1 MAWRSKE
8 FRRSPFLYLFLIQ
21 TVMPLDHYVS
31 QVHLRKFYSPALGN
45 RMYATRKADLKGFT
59 PNSESVCRVMDGS
72 TNAYLL
78 KDRVIEDFLKTIEPN
93 YNPAL
98 EKLTAGKVDSNCIY
112 TIAGFVAYV
121 AACSPA
127 GMRIGSMPL
136 KRLLERE
143 AVVMDAQGAFSPSP
157 AVLGGASLTE
167 LLHDGAVGFTVDPKY
182 SQATG
187 ITSILDFIDIFGNC
201 EWEILQNDFKDS
213 PFFTSDYPIAIEKTS
228 DPRVLNKIVPLAPNL
243 AVRIKPDISRDRA
256 LIDFTFSK
264 FSYVK
269 RNIGHEDVVKINT
282 LLVRCAE
289 EIVFY
294 RDNHPWVQ
302 AFIRKNQHYRIE
314 ACSKNLR
321 TATGTVPFSTQS
333 VVAIV
338 PPVEPTRASVD

>member
-1 MAWRSKE
+1 
-8 FRRSPFLYLFLIQ
+8 
-21 TVMPLDHYVS
+21 MPLDHYVS
-31 QVHLRKFYSPALGN
+31 QVHLRRFYSPALGN
-45 RMYATRKADLKGFT
+45 RMHATRKADLKYFT
-59 PNSESVCRVMDGS
+59 PDSESVCRVMDGS

-78 KDRVIEDFLKTIEPN
+78 KDRVIEEFLKRIEPN

-98 EKLTAGKVDSNCIY
+98 EQLSAGRVDSNCIC

-121 AACSPA
+121 STCSPA
-127 GMRIGSMPL
+127 GIRILSMPL
-136 KRLLERE
+136 KRMLEHQ
-143 AVVMDAQGAFSPSP
+143 AVVMDAQGAFPPSP
-157 AVLGGASLTE
+157 AELGGARLTD
-167 LLHDGAVGFTVDPKY
+167 LLRDGRVGFAIDPKY
-182 SQATG
+182 PQSIG

-228 DPRVLNKIVPLAPNL
+228 DPRVLNKIVSLAPNL
-243 AVRIKPDISRDRA
+243 AVRIKPDISRDRTQK
-256 LIDFTFSK
+256 DFTFSK

-294 RDNHPWVQ
+294 RDTHPWVQ
-302 AFIRKNQHYRIE
+302 AFIRKNRHYRIG

-321 TATGTVPFSTQS
+321 TATGTVLFSTQS
-333 VVAIV
+333 VVATV
-338 PPVEPTRASVD
+338 PSVESTRAIVDSNDTPAPSKPAWFSLGMGAD

>member
-1 MAWRSKE
+1 
-8 FRRSPFLYLFLIQ
+8 
-21 TVMPLDHYVS
+21 MPLDHYVS

-45 RMYATRKADLKGFT
+45 RMYATSKADLKAFT

-121 AACSPA
+121 VTCSPA
-127 GMRIGSMPL
+127 GMRIQSMPL
-136 KRLLERE
+136 KRMVEHE
-143 AVVMDAQGAFSPSP
+143 AVVMDAQGAFPPSP
-157 AVLGGASLTE
+157 AVLGGASLTD
-167 LLHDGAVGFTVDPKY
+167 LLRDGSVEFAIDPKY
-182 SQATG
+182 PQSIG
-187 ITSILDFIDIFGNC
+187 ITSILNFIDIFGNC

-213 PFFTSDYPIAIEKTS
+213 PFFTSDFPIAIEKTS
-228 DPRVLNKIVPLAPNL
+228 DPRVLNKIVALAPNL
-243 AVRIKPDISRDRA
+243 AVRIKPDISRDRTQ
-256 LIDFTFSK
+256 IDFTFSK
-264 FSYVK
+264 FTCLN
-269 RNIGHEDVVKINT
+269 RNIGHGDVVKINT

-289 EIVFY
+289 ETVFY

-314 ACSKNLR
+314 TCSKELK
-321 TATGTVPFSTQS
+321 TATGTLLFSTQS

>member
-1 MAWRSKE
+1 
-8 FRRSPFLYLFLIQ
+8 
-21 TVMPLDHYVS
+21 MPLDHYVS
-31 QVHLRKFYSPALGN
+31 QVHLRRFYSSALGN
-45 RMYATRKADLKGFT
+45 RMHATRKADLEYFT
-59 PNSESVCRVMDGS
+59 PDSKSVCRVMDGS

-78 KDRVIEDFLKTIEPN
+78 KDRAIEDFLKTIEPN

-98 EKLTAGKVDSNCIY
+98 ENLTSGKIDTNCIY

-121 AACSPA
+121 VTCSPA
-127 GMRIGSMPL
+127 GMRIQSMPL
-136 KRLLERE
+136 KRMVEHE

-167 LLHDGAVGFTVDPKY
+167 LLHDGAVEFTVDPKY

-187 ITSILDFIDIFGNC
+187 IASILDFIDIFGNC

-243 AVRIKPDISRDRA
+243 AVRIKPDISRDRTQK
-256 LIDFTFSK
+256 DFTFSK

-269 RNIGHEDVVKINT
+269 RNLGHEDVVKINT

-314 ACSKNLR
+314 ACSENLR
-321 TATGTVPFSTQS
+321 TATGTVLFSTQS
-333 VVAIV
+333 VVATV
-338 PPVEPTRASVD
+338 PSVESTRAIVDSNDTPAPSKPAWFSLGMGAD

>member
-1 MAWRSKE
+1 
-8 FRRSPFLYLFLIQ
+8 
-21 TVMPLDHYVS
+21 
-31 QVHLRKFYSPALGN
+31 
-45 RMYATRKADLKGFT
+45 MYATRKADLKVFT
-59 PNSESVCRVMDGS
+59 PNSESVCRIMDGS

-98 EKLTAGKVDSNCIY
+98 ENLTSGKIDTNCIY

-167 LLHDGAVGFTVDPKY
+167 LLHDGAVEFTVDPKY

-187 ITSILDFIDIFGNC
+187 IASIRNFIDIFGNC
-201 EWEILQNDFKDS
+201 EWEILENDFKDS
-213 PFFTSDYPIAIEKTS
+213 PFFTSDFPIAIEKTN

-243 AVRIKPDISRDRA
+243 AVRIMPDISRDRTM
-256 LIDFTFSK
+256 IDFTFSK
-264 FSYVK
+264 FSHVK
-269 RNIGHEDVVKINT
+269 RNLGHEDVVKINT

-289 EIVFY
+289 ETVFY

-302 AFIRKNQHYRIE
+302 AFIRKNQHCRIE
-314 ACSKNLR
+314 TCSKELK
-321 TATGTVPFSTQS
+321 TATGTLLFSTQS
-333 VVAIV
+333 VVAII
-338 PPVEPTRASVD
+338 PPVEPTRAIVDSNDTSAPSKPAWFSLGMGAD